1 MVLITLGR
9 QKLKISLLKSH
20 LLLLNDTAFGFRER
34 LRNRVVI
41 IIGDA
46 SFYHHHLGNYF
57 PSALLMSGKFLPM
70 LIYDSYTYQTRC
82 TQFTNQPIE

>member
-1 MVLITLGR
+1 MVSITTLSH
-9 QKLKISLLKSH
+9 QKLEISLSKSH
-20 LLLLNDTAFGFRER
+20 LLLQNDTALRFRER

-57 PSALLMSGKFLPM
+57 PSALLMSVNLR
-70 LIYDSYTYQTRC
+70 DVH
-82 TQFTNQPIE
+82 TQNYSVVNM